1 MGDLLIIIALL
12 QLIDGIGAPNPFIQ
26 SFHVFH
32 PIEIPAY
39 LSGRRKNVM
48 FFPFSLAERN
58 ESAIRTSITNLYTA
72 KTVINIAKLAL
83 NVNTIPLIFSK
94 SGRKIF

>member
-1 MGDLLIIIALL
+1 MGDLLMIIALL
-12 QLIDGIGAPNPFIQ
+12 QFIDDIGAPNPFIK

-32 PIEIPAY
+32 PVEI
-39 LSGRRKNVM
+39 SISFTGRRKNVM

-72 KTVINIAKLAL
+72 KPTVISQK
-83 NVNTIPLIFSK
+83 
-94 SGRKIF
+94 